1 MNQQEAAN
9 SKIFG
14 DLTNNYSNSNFKDS
28 SPLVNG
34 LNMNGSLTNIL
45 NKVKSKVAD
54 NNMVDTKSSG
64 DMSGNN
70 KKIIVQPKAIPKGEK
85 WVKSK
90 SRNNQNNASTTRY

>member
-1 MNQQEAAN
+1 MNQEAAN

-34 LNMNGSLTNIL
+34 LNMNSSLTNIL
-45 NKVKSKVAD
+45 NKVKSKVED
-54 NNMVDTKSSG
+54 NAMLDTKSSGG

-70 KKIIVQPKAIPKGEK
+70 KKIIV
-85 WVKSK
+85 
-90 SRNNQNNASTTRY
+90 